1 MVPRRPGHAHHFK
14 LFSLAAAGRET
25 RDHGF
30 VVAAILEHVRTLL
43 AGLEPLIDDGYFVA
57 DRSLRLLATPAR
69 AGLAD
74 RIAEQLS
81 PVIDVVRQPLEHPY
95 YDGLRFSLDVVAPD
109 GAVLPLADGGAF
121 DWVARLTANR
131 RQGFVASGLG
141 TRLLV
146 FLLRPGR

>member
-1 MVPRRPGHAHHFK
+1 MATCQRVVRAQAVPRRPGHAHHFK
-14 LFSLAAAGRET
+14 LFSLATAGRET

-57 DRSLRLLATPAR
+57 DRS
-69 AGLAD
+69 LAD